1 MSMQEIVILW
11 IEIVYSDG
19 KYLKKKNNKN
29 QQLNKLNL
37 FKIRKTKA
45 VHNVIIP
52 HRQYK
57 NK

>member
-1 MSMQEIVILW
+1 MENI
-11 IEIVYSDG
+11 
-19 KYLKKKNNKN
+19 KKKKNNKN